1 MSKYRKKYQNV
12 VEKKNHLTYISK
24 DHNTIESL
32 ESQALDGFS
41 VEPDSPEFFM
51 QRMGQL
57 HIMSSGKKRYNLK
70 FYGKQT
76 RMLFPAIIK
85 IGPTR
90 IQNLD
95 NFIIKPIEKPNNI
108 IQKPVHLNILNR
120 HKPIKFYKE
129 EKLDNFFCPKTIN
142 KYEIYGNGLKLENTQ
157 NVTFKSTR
165 KFFNNNP
172 TLKPKTVLEMEYL
185 KIKAPFKCVNSSN
198 VILPLQPKKIKFTNI
213 KTENNSGLSYIIKK
227 TKKFSPASTTIKSS
241 SSLLIPQQ
249 PKKTSFKEIST
260 EKTSS
265 ILFDVVPK
273 QKTFNDVTIENFPDI
288 FIPEQPKKRYYSVMC
303 ADNMSITGSERPE
316 FCLEIDPNEEIFIPN
331 VYDML
336 LIQNYWDDLLIRSF
350 RVCLRP
356 RNYGKS
362 TRQLGT
368 YDYKNILE
376 NYRGVKSEEIKENS
390 EENENDPDKD
400 VSKDSNDSNKSDK
413 VKNENEDINDVN
425 NIYEKRG
432 STTSNKDDSKDVDNS
447 KINKKG
453 SRFRDL
459 KRKLMMQ
466 RIEDDD

>member
-12 VEKKNHLTYISK
+12 VEKKNHLTYVSK
-24 DHNTIESL
+24 DHNTIEPL
-32 ESQALDGFS
+32 ESQALDAFS
-41 VEPDSPEFFM
+41 VEPASPEFFM

-85 IGPTR
+85 TGPTR
-90 IQNLD
+90 IQTLD
-95 NFIIKPIEKPNNI
+95 NFIIKSIEKPKNT
-108 IQKPVHLNILNR
+108 IQKPVYLNIVNR
-120 HKPIKFYKE
+120 FKPKKFFKE
-129 EKLDNFFCPKTIN
+129 EKLDNVFCPKTIN
-142 KYEIYGNGLKLENTQ
+142 KHDGNGLKLENVQ
-157 NVTFKSTR
+157 NVTFKSAG

-172 TLKPKTVLEMEYL
+172 TLKKKLVLEMEYL
-185 KIKAPFKCVNSSN
+185 KIKAPFKCINSSN
-198 VILPLQPKKIKFTNI
+198 VLLPFQPKKIKFTNI

-288 FIPEQPKKRYYSVMC
+288 YIPEQPKKRYYSVMS

-336 LIQNYWDDLLIRSF
+336 LIQNYWDDLTIRSF

-356 RNYGKS
+356 RGYIGKS
-362 TRQLGT
+362 TQQLGT

-376 NYRGVKSEEIKENS
+376 NYRGVKTEEIKENS

-400 VSKDSNDSNKSDK
+400 VLKDFNESHKSDK
-413 VKNENEDINDVN
+413 VKNENENINDMN

-432 STTSNKDDSKDVDNS
+432 SNTSNKDDSKDADDS
-447 KINKKG
+447 KKNKKG

-466 RIEDDD
+466 RIDDDD